1 MIWKEPHSC
10 PVVYGKGKRKYLY
23 RFILIKPFWMKPGCP
38 GGVPMAAVSFTAEN
52 KKKDQRQERKE
63 TYVFTPV
70 PTFVPQSA
78 NYPFYHPPLL
88 STDSLAIVF
97 YFHLLNA
104 ERSHKNWTGVINGK
118 PCLPPTN
125 KINKRFLLTYSS
137 I

>member
-1 MIWKEPHSC
+1 MIWKKPHSC
-10 PVVYGKGKRKYLY
+10 PVVYVKGKRKYLY
-23 RFILIKPFWMKPGCP
+23 RFILIKPFWIKPRCP

-52 KKKDQRQERKE
+52 KKRTNDKRVKKH
-63 TYVFTPV
+63 
-70 PTFVPQSA
+70 TFLPQ
-78 NYPFYHPPLL
+78 YQHLCHKCKLPFLPPPLL